1 MRALYW
7 QEFLERKVKKI
18 EILRIESLS
27 REPLV
32 VEGFLFKGQSKK
44 APKIAIVGAMEA
56 QSNLPLHCAS
66 SLVDFFKTK
75 VDKKRIKGDV
85 LIIPCV
91 NPYAFN
97 TGKRFWPLD
106 NTNINTM
113 FPGYELGETTQRIA
127 KRLFDALQGYDYGV
141 SLESRYDPVNCI
153 PYIKLYDNELE
164 DLEGAKKFGLKFIH
178 HRKMKSIETV
188 SLQYNWQL
196 WGTRAY
202 SIMCPMTQEIDR
214 QKSSQIR
221 QAILRFMH
229 RQKILDFSIFNGYES
244 TVISAEE
251 IETIKSIKSGLFI
264 AKEAPGTYISK
275 NQIIGEV
282 IDSLEGH
289 VTHEFVSPCD
299 GMITCHYNNSLI
311 YENAVA
317 FRIAKIG

>member
-1 MRALYW
+1 M
-7 QEFLERKVKKI
+7 KKI

-32 VEGFLFKGQSKK
+32 VEGFFFKGSSKK

-56 QSNLPLHCAS
+56 QSILPLYCAS

-75 VDKKRIKGDV
+75 IENKKIKGDI
-85 LIIPCV
+85 LIIPSI
-91 NPYAFN
+91 NHYAFN

-113 FPGYELGETTQRIA
+113 FPGYGLGETTQRIA
-127 KRLFDALQGYDYGV
+127 KYLFDALQGYDYGV
-141 SLESRYDPVNCI
+141 ILESRYDPVNCV
-153 PYIKLYDNELE
+153 PYIKLYQNELE
-164 DLEGAKKFGLKFIH
+164 DLNGAKKFGLKFIH
-178 HRKMKSIETV
+178 HRAMKTIETV

-196 WGTRAY
+196 WGTKAY
-202 SIMCPMTQEIDR
+202 SIMCPITQEIDK

-229 RQKILDFSIFNGYES
+229 RQKIIDFSMFNGYES
-244 TVISAEE
+244 TVISSDE
-251 IETIKSIKSGLFI
+251 IETIKSEQSGLFI
-264 AKEAPGTYISK
+264 SKENPGTYISK
-275 NQIIGEV
+275 NQVIGEV
-282 IDSLEGH
+282 IDALQGH
-289 VTHEFVSPCD
+289 CIHEFVSPCD